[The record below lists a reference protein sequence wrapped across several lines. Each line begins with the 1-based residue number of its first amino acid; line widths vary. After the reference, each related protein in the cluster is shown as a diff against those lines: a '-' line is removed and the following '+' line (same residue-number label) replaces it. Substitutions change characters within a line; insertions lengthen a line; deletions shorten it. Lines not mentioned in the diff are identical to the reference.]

1 MKLSKFVR
9 IDTNILLEY
18 IYDDSNLISE
28 DYSIVFNNNTQVSSF
43 LSSLPKTN
51 NYLSK
56 KSIVENGQVIDKLY
70 TNQLVVLDS
79 VQEQYGKLELETYSF
94 IQKKDYGLSIPIRYD
109 KIRVWVPVN
118 YTFKDIKGFH
128 LRIFTMDFNDIKFI
142 DLSNYFF
149 DISDP
154 SRTSEM
160 QFANPPLIEY
170 QVPWG
175 KYFEIQFPSTN
186 KVSEQR
192 RNGLTK
198 ENTINF
204 NLSNGVGF
212 SKSSPIFVDF
222 FFIKSIQNTN
232 GKFFYNLSEKKSIS
246 FPQKP
251 EFEKF
256 GVVIEESNQGDF
268 LLIYPIYNGS
278 IGGFNQF
285 IEESIL
291 MGNRYYLD
299 YQIDI
304 FEKNIKVN
312 SHRIVVTDNF
322 IEEIEYRPIF
332 KYTTTTA
339 IIDVSCKL
347 IDSVDG
353 SELERKSTYVFLQDK
368 VSLYSKFLSKIDLS
382 KSKKME
388 IYKIKGI
395 STPNL
400 DINNPNTIHNNLNI
414 VKDSFSLYSNSFNI
428 VKDSSN
434 SNYLGLKWLSNRQL
448 SIMIYPFSN
457 LLKFSIIYPLVNG
470 QYSELDISVYSTIK
484 LSFISDNKTIDFD
497 IYRDSDQNDLKN
509 GVVVFKIN
517 EDKYLDIKKIYNSG
531 FNIFYINVIRNNSND
546 IIYTGYYEIWDS
558 SNNIALINNKFEQKS
573 MILLT
578 KNYKKIS
585 EVESKKISDIKN
597 IISNNLNKQT
607 SVITNSIDNAISQ
620 KMNINPNSTL
630 SEILSNMESQIFN
643 KWIPYWINKDSV
655 ISYKYMIQSYNYK
668 MKYEVPKNI
677 RDFAIT
683 LKGYGIISDISV
695 NKNTGQLSAITQSEI
710 DKILGYFKIYN
721 FNPLDNDIIQYIAND
736 MSDINN
742 YLVSKFSIPQS
753 RIKQGCNT
761 PPSKEVKDM
770 IESLIFKKE
779 QNN

>member
-43 LSSLPKTN
+43 LSSLSKTN

-56 KSIVENGQVIDKLY
+56 KSVIENGQVVDKLY
-70 TNQLVVLDS
+70 TNQLVILDG
-79 VQEQYGKLELETYSF
+79 VQGQYGKLELESYSF
-94 IQKKDYGLSIPIRYD
+94 IQKRDYGLSIPIRYD
-109 KIRVWVPVN
+109 KIRVWVPTN
-118 YTFKDIKGFH
+118 YIFKDIKGFH
-128 LRIFTMDFNDIKFI
+128 IRAFTMDFSDTKFI

-154 SRTSEM
+154 DRISEM

-204 NLSNGVGF
+204 NLSNGVGL
-212 SKSSPIFVDF
+212 SKISPIFIDF
-222 FFIKSIQNTN
+222 FFIKSSQNTN
-232 GKFFYNLSEKKSIS
+232 GKFFYNLSEKKSVS

-312 SHRIVVTDNF
+312 THRIIVTDNF

-347 IDSVDG
+347 VDSVDG

-388 IYKIKGI
+388 VYKIKGI

-434 SNYLGLKWLSNRQL
+434 SNYLGIKWLSNRQL
-448 SIMIYPFSN
+448 SIMLYPFSN
-457 LLKFSIIYPLVNG
+457 LLKFSIIYTLIND
-470 QYSELDISVYSTIK
+470 QYSELDMSIYSIIK
-484 LSFISDNKTIDFD
+484 LSFISDNKSIDFD
-497 IYRDSDQNDLKN
+497 IYRDSDQNDLNN

-531 FNIFYINVIRNNSND
+531 FNTFYINGILNNSNE

-558 SNNIALINNKFEQKS
+558 SNNIGLINNKFEQGS
-573 MILLT
+573 MLLLT

-597 IISNNLNKQT
+597 IISSNLNIQT
-607 SVITNSIDNAISQ
+607 SVITNNMDNAISQ
-620 KMNINPNSTL
+620 KMNINPNSSL
-630 SEILSNMESQIFN
+630 SEVLLNIESQIFN
-643 KWIPYWINKDSV
+643 KWLPYWISNESV

-683 LKGYGIISDISV
+683 LKNYGIISDISV
-695 NKNTGQLSAITQSEI
+695 NKNTGQLSAITQLEI

-721 FNPLDNDIIQYIAND
+721 FSPLDNDIIQFISND

-742 YLVSKFSIPQS
+742 YLVSKLSIPQA

-761 PPSKEVKDM
+761 PPNKEVKDM

>member
-643 KWIPYWINKDSV
+643 KWIPYWINKDSI